1 MREQNGF
8 RHRIA
13 LCIILL
19 DERGKHLGRVALGD
33 VEERVFLI
41 LQRAAAVMQHADTR
55 AGLSLHKGDNI
66 QFRERTRDN
75 VLSGAQLLDGTQT
88 VAQDGG
94 TLELQ
99 FLGGF
104 VHLLGQFTLELFCVA
119 LEQRDRLFDQRVI
132 LLRTD
137 LAGARRA
144 AAAKVQIQARPVLAD
159 VPRKGTRTAF
169 QVQCFTN
176 RINRSS
182 CGAAA
187 HVRTKVPRSVMCRL
201 GDNFEIRIGQ
211 SGVQPHI
218 GIAFVVLEQ
227 NVVLR
232 LVLLYHRVLEHE
244 RFKLAVC
251 DDDIEVVDMADQL
264 ARLGVQPFGRLKVV
278 GHAVAEQLGL
288 ADVNHLAGLILV
300 HINAGL
306 HGQPAHAL
314 LQLFSCHA
322 DCPPCPQSSFAK
334 IKAPIKTTGAFPSG
348 RDNLVSK
355 IGCDKLNQ
363 CGNSLFLIRAISDQ
377 VDGSA
382 LGDTQGQNAEQAL
395 RVYAA
400 LFLFYQDGRL
410 ELICLLNEK
419 SCRAGI

>member
-1 MREQNGF
+1 MRKQNGF

-19 DERGKHLGRVALGD
+19 DERGKHLGRVTLGD

-75 VLSGAQLLDGTQT
+75 MLPGAQLLDGTQT
-88 VAQDGG
+88 VAQNGG

-104 VHLLGQFTLELFCVA
+104 VHLLGQLTLEFFCVA

-144 AAAKVQIQARPVLAD
+144 AAAKVQIQARTVLAD

-169 QVQCFTN
+169 QVQRFSN

-187 HVRTKVPRSVMCRL
+187 HVRTEVPRSVMCRL
-201 GDNFEIRIGQ
+201 GDNFEIRIG
-211 SGVQPHI
+211 
-218 GIAFVVLEQ
+218 
-227 NVVLR
+227 
-232 LVLLYHRVLEHE
+232 
-244 RFKLAVC
+244 
-251 DDDIEVVDMADQL
+251 
-264 ARLGVQPFGRLKVV
+264 
-278 GHAVAEQLGL
+278 
-288 ADVNHLAGLILV
+288 
-300 HINAGL
+300 
-306 HGQPAHAL
+306 
-314 LQLFSCHA
+314 
-322 DCPPCPQSSFAK
+322 
-334 IKAPIKTTGAFPSG
+334 
-348 RDNLVSK
+348 
-355 IGCDKLNQ
+355 
-363 CGNSLFLIRAISDQ
+363 
-377 VDGSA
+377 
-382 LGDTQGQNAEQAL
+382 
-395 RVYAA
+395 
-400 LFLFYQDGRL
+400 
-410 ELICLLNEK
+410 
-419 SCRAGI
+419 